1 MKIICIGKNY
11 ANHAKEM
18 GSEVPKNPLFF
29 LKPDSAILPKN
40 HPFFIPD
47 FSKEI
52 HYEIELLIKIK
63 KLGKH
68 IEKKFASS
76 YYREI
81 GLGIDFTARD
91 LQNECKI
98 NGHPWEIAKAFDH
111 SAVIGSDFFS
121 IDKFN
126 EIHFE
131 LKKNGSLVQ
140 EGNIKD
146 MVFDFDEIIHH
157 VSKFITLKIGDI
169 IFTGTPEGVG
179 PIKIGDHLEGF
190 LNEKKIIDL
199 NIK

>member
-11 ANHAKEM
+11 VNHAKEM
-18 GSEVPKNPLFF
+18 GSEIPKEPLFF
-29 LKPDSAILPKN
+29 LKPDSAILPKK

-52 HYEIELLIKIK
+52 HYELELLIKIK

-68 IEKKFASS
+68 IGKKFASS
-76 YYREI
+76 YYSEI

-98 NGHPWEIAKAFDH
+98 NGHPWEKAKAFDH
-111 SAVIGSDFFS
+111 SAVIGSAFYS
-121 IDKFN
+121 INNLN

-131 LKKNGSLVQ
+131 LKKNGNLVQ
-140 EGNIKD
+140 QGNAND
-146 MVFDFDEIIHH
+146 MVFNFDDIINH
-157 VSKFITLKIGDI
+157 VSKFMTLKIGDI

-179 PIKIGDHLEGF
+179 PVKIGDYLEGF
-190 LNEKKIIDL
+190 LNGNKIIDL

>member
-11 ANHAKEM
+11 VNHAKEM
-18 GSEVPKNPLFF
+18 GSTVPKEPLFF

-47 FSKEI
+47 FSREI
-52 HYEIELLIKIK
+52 HYEIELIIKIK

-68 IEKKFASS
+68 IEKRFAPS
-76 YYREI
+76 YYSEI

-98 NGHPWEIAKAFDH
+98 NGHPWEKAKAFDH
-111 SAVIGSDFFS
+111 SAVIGTTFYS
-121 IDKFN
+121 IEKFN

-131 LKKNGSLVQ
+131 LKKNGNLVQ
-140 EGNIKD
+140 QGNANN
-146 MVFDFDEIIHH
+146 MVFDFDEIIQH
-157 VSKFITLKIGDI
+157 VSKFMTLKIGDI

-179 PIKIGDHLEGF
+179 PIKIGDKLEGF
-190 LNEKKIIDL
+190 LNGKKIIDL
-199 NIK
+199 NVK